1 MGTVTNHIRKFPPL
15 PASLGKADFSRT
27 KDIQL
32 HHRQQCFNMVKW
44 YLVLFLVCFLKNKR
58 GTFWRDD
65 KKIEKSLFLFVSI
78 FWDWQAMELKVRY
91 NFCLH
96 L

>member
-27 KDIQL
+27 EDIQL
-32 HHRQQCFNMVKW
+32 HHRQQCFNMVKR

-65 KKIEKSLFLFVSI
+65 KEIEKSLFLFII